1 MLRGNEEKYSAS
13 KHATAYRRP
22 KSHSK
27 KKSKHSAA
35 DVNTSS
41 NTPDDLGSV
50 VGNKQTGAGGYVGGG
65 GNTTPTFYDE
75 IVLQRS
81 TQIIPCFK
89 FAKSLISHQ
98 TGQDLVWQFA
108 DGLHTILDEIVNEIP
123 NPAHVRIHPIGHN
136 PANIANV
143 NIGIGGK
150 LMHAALPHLPTGIGG
165 FAANLGINLGMLSP
179 PPPPPNPAN
188 TTKKKRRPF
197 ISPYKYAPVIN
208 GQSNNVGAVPP
219 QLAQPYGSGGGA
231 PVLANNYAPQWNS
244 GSLGPVLANNYAPQW
259 NSGSLYAPGNINN
272 LGSYS
277 ANPVGTGFPNNVG
290 AVPPQL
296 AQPYGSGGGAPVLA
310 NNYAPQY
317 GGNSG
322 SLYAPNNNPGYIS
335 QPNGFGNAAYIPLV
349 PHQYGAP
356 SNNVPSPSSNV
367 VLKYVAP
374 LNLPS
379 NDAETTTNA
388 KSKNDN
394 DW

>member
-89 FAKSLISHQ
+89 FAKILISHQ

-123 NPAHVRIHPIGHN
+123 NLAHVRIHPIGHN

-231 PVLANNYAPQWNS
+231 PVLANNYAPQ
-244 GSLGPVLANNYAPQW
+244 
-259 NSGSLYAPGNINN
+259 
-272 LGSYS
+272 
-277 ANPVGTGFPNNVG
+277 
-290 AVPPQL
+290 
-296 AQPYGSGGGAPVLA
+296 
-310 NNYAPQY
+310 Y

-367 VLKYVAP
+367 VLKYVVP